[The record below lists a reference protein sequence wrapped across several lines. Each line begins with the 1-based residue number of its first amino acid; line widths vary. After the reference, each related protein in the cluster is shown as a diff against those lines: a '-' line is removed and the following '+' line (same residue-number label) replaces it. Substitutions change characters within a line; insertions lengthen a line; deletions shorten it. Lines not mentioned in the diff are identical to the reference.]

1 MSELTSCNYCNLKSM
16 QKRHGKNLLRK
27 GNDFY
32 VKDGR
37 GKHTIKGHKARFIA
51 WLMEITDHCCC

>member
-16 QKRHGKNLLRK
+16 QKHYGKKLVRK

-32 VKDGR
+32 VKDKYGEDVINGEKVR
-37 GKHTIKGHKARFIA
+37 WIA
-51 WLMEITDHCCC
+51 WLMEIKDYCTC